1 LATHKS
7 AIKRARQNQ
16 KRNLR
21 NRMWKSRIK
30 TYKNKLEKAIQEKN
44 AELIDQFM
52 REYKSVI
59 DKAALRGVIHKN
71 TASRKKKRMINRI
84 RSAAK

>member
-1 LATHKS
+1 
-7 AIKRARQNQ
+7 
-16 KRNLR
+16 
-21 NRMWKSRIK
+21 MWKSRIK

>member
-1 LATHKS
+1 MATHKS

>member
-1 LATHKS
+1 MATHKS

-30 TYKNKLEKAIQEKN
+30 TYKNKLEKAIQEQN

-71 TASRKKKRMINRI
+71 TASRKKKKMINRI
-84 RSAAK
+84 RTSAK